1 MPHYQP
7 GHPPITAPATI
18 AGAGPRPRGRG
29 YTPGVPGPP
38 RISVAEL
45 AAGAAD
51 FPLLDGLLDD
61 AGQVAGPPLIAVDL
75 TDLTDQ
81 TDPGSR
87 TGQARPPG
95 RTNLAT
101 AVTRA
106 ADCPRLLVGVSVG
119 PLSPR
124 AAPLLRALD
133 VTLTAA
139 SAAPPECV
147 TVPDPGAALRAL
159 HVAATATPQAALV
172 LSQLLRATAELPVR
186 AALDMESLAYST
198 LLGGREFQAWLRAQP
213 ARKAPPLVQD
223 PVLIRREDDTLKIT
237 LNRPERRNAYGRQLR
252 DALADAL
259 RVALLDPEATP
270 VVLDGAGPSF
280 SSGGD
285 LAEFGTAPDLATAHF
300 VRTQAGAA
308 LLLHAL
314 RDRAEVQVHGPCVGA
329 GVELPAYAATVVAA
343 QDTTFR
349 LPEVAMGLVPGA
361 GGTVS
366 ITRRIGRWRTLYLAL
381 AGHPLDTATALDWG
395 LVDRIG

>member
-1 MPHYQP
+1 M
-7 GHPPITAPATI
+7 
-18 AGAGPRPRGRG
+18 
-29 YTPGVPGPP
+29 PGPP

-51 FPLLDGLLDD
+51 FPLAADLLDN
-61 AGQVAGPPLIAVDL
+61 AGQVAGPPLLAVDL
-75 TDLTDQ
+75 TDLA
-81 TDPGSR
+81 DPAGR
-87 TGQARPPG
+87 PGQASASGQACPLD
-95 RTNLAT
+95 RTELTT
-101 AVTRA
+101 AITRA
-106 ADCPRLLVGVSVG
+106 ADCPRLLVGVSAR
-119 PLSPR
+119 PLSPS

-133 VTLTAA
+133 VTLITA
-139 SAAPPECV
+139 SPAPPECV
-147 TVPDPGAALRAL
+147 TVPDPEAALREL
-159 HVAATATPQAALV
+159 HAAATATPQAALV
-172 LSQLLRATAELPVR
+172 LSQLLRATAGLPVR
-186 AALDMESLAYST
+186 AALDMESLAYSA
-198 LLGGREFQAWLRAQP
+198 LLGGQEFQAWLDGQKPRPQ
-213 ARKAPPLVQD
+213 PPLAQD
-223 PVLIRREDDTLKIT
+223 PVLIRREDGTLKIT

-259 RVALLDPEATP
+259 RVALLDPEAIP

-343 QDTTFR
+343 PNTTFR
-349 LPEVAMGLVPGA
+349 LPEVAMGLIPGA

-366 ITRRIGRWRTLYLAL
+366 ITRRVGRWRTLYLAL